1 MKIQLC
7 KVGVGGKKKISV
19 AMPGFLNFHLSGLSL
34 FPLI

>member
-7 KVGVGGKKKISV
+7 KGAGGKTGIV
-19 AMPGFLNFHLSGLSL
+19 AMPGFLNFLLPGLSL